1 MKSSVEIS
9 MYPLDKSYE
18 ASIIH
23 FIKKLRSHPFIKVE
37 TNGMSTQIFGEYDNV
52 MNAINREMKNS
63 FINND
68 KVVFSLK
75 VINADLQEK
84 PSF

>member
-9 MYPLDKSYE
+9 MYPIHNSYE
-18 ASIIH
+18 EPIIL

-37 TNGMSTQIFGEYDNV
+37 TNGMSTQIFGEYDHI
-52 MNAINREMKNS
+52 MRAITQEMKSS
-63 FINND
+63 FLTND
-68 KVVFSLK
+68 KVVFTLK
-75 VINADLQEK
+75 IAKGDLQEK